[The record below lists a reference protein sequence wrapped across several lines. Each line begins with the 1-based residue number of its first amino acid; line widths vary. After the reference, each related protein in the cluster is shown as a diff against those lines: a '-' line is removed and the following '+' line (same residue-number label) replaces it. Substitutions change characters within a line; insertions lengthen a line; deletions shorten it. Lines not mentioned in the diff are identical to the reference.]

1 MNRLLLTLLTIFYLG
16 VVHAEVPDIYDFN
29 DPKQEARYQE
39 LISEL
44 RCPKCQNQNIADS
57 EAPIAADMRDEVYR
71 MMKDGAGNE
80 EIVDSLV
87 ARFGEFV
94 RFKPAFNA
102 RTFLLWATPA
112 IAVLIGLL
120 AVAAVIMRA
129 RRREREGAPLSDE
142 ERAHAARILS
152 GQDDHDRRTD
162 I

>member
-1 MNRLLLTLLTIFYLG
+1 MIRLLLTLLMFVYVG
-16 VVHAEVPDIYDFN
+16 SAHAEAQDLYQFK
-29 DPKQEARYQE
+29 DPGQETRYQE

-57 EAPIAADMRDEVYR
+57 DAPIAADMRDEVYR

-120 AVAAVIMRA
+120 AVAVVIVRA
-129 RRREREGAPLSDE
+129 RRRDREGAPLSDE
-142 ERAHAARILS
+142 ERARAARILS
-152 GQDDHDRRTD
+152 GQDDRDRGTD
-162 I
+162 S

>member
-1 MNRLLLTLLTIFYLG
+1 MNRLLLMLLTIFYLG
-16 VVHAEVPDIYDFN
+16 VVHAEVPDIYDFK

-39 LISEL
+39 LTAEL

-57 EAPIAADMRDEVYR
+57 DAPIAADMRDEVYR
-71 MMKDGAGNE
+71 MMKSGAGNE

-120 AVAAVIMRA
+120 AVAAVIIRA
-129 RRREREGAPLSDE
+129 RRRDREGAPLSDE
-142 ERAHAARILS
+142 ERARAARILS
-152 GQDDHDRRTD
+152 GQDGRDRRTD